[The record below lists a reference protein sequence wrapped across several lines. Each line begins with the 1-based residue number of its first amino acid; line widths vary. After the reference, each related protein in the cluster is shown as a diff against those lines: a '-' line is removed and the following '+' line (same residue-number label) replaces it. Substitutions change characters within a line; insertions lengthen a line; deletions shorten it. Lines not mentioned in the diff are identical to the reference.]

1 MNNRNYKWILP
12 ELKTNKNIIENLLEI
27 RGIKSEK
34 DKKEFL
40 NPTFPENIS
49 LEEFGLEKK
58 SVNLAI
64 DRIKKAKENSEEVV
78 VYGDY
83 DADGITGTAIM
94 WETLYEY
101 GLKVMPYIPNRFD
114 EGYGFN
120 VESVK
125 KLKEKYPN
133 LKLIITVDHGI
144 VSGDKIEEINSLG
157 IEVILTDHHQPEKE
171 LPPAYTIVHS
181 TKICGSAV
189 SWVLARELR
198 KNLDIKPYFGNGLEL
213 AGIGTI
219 ADQMVLIGP
228 NRSFAK
234 YGLESLNNTKRPG
247 LLCLI
252 KEAGLKPGFIKTFEM
267 NFAIAPRINASG
279 RMSHA
284 MESLQ
289 LICTRKEDR
298 AIELAKHLNNV
309 NYERQNLLEEI
320 YKDAREKLK
329 ENNNKILMIADEK
342 YNEGII
348 GLAASRLVEEYY
360 RPVIVLSKNEN
371 ESKASARSISGF
383 NIIEAIRKLE
393 KLYKQGGGHP
403 MAAGFSI
410 ETKNIDEFEK
420 MINENSDN
428 LLTEEVLTRKINI
441 DLKIDFSDISPEVLK
456 NLKKFEPVGMGNP
469 APVFVVENAKVVDF
483 KMLGKDSNHLKL
495 RLEQGGIMFEAIFF
509 RYGGDQQMFSEDV
522 GFDFVFNLDEN
533 TYQGVTTTQ
542 LRVKDLRIH
551 GQ

>member
-247 LLCLI
+247 LLYLI

>member
-12 ELKTNKNIIENLLEI
+12 EIKTNKNVIESLLEI

-40 NPTFPENIS
+40 DPTHPENIT
-49 LEEFGLEKK
+49 LEEFGLENNN
-58 SVNLAI
+58 VDMAI
-64 DRIKKAKENSEEVV
+64 ERLKKAKDISEEVV

-133 LKLIITVDHGI
+133 LGLIVTVDHGI
-144 VSGDKIEEINSLG
+144 VSGDKIEEINNLG
-157 IEVILTDHHQPEKE
+157 IDVILTDHHQPEKK
-171 LPPAYTIVHS
+171 LPAAYTIVHS

-189 SWVLARELR
+189 SWVLAREIR
-198 KNLDIKPYFGNGLEL
+198 KRFNIKPYFGDGLEL

-219 ADQMVLIGP
+219 ADQMILIGP

-247 LLCLI
+247 LISLI
-252 KEAGLKPGFIKTFEM
+252 KEAGLKQGFVKTFEM

-320 YKDAREKLK
+320 YKDAKEKLK

-360 RPVIVLSKNEN
+360 KPVIVLSKNGK

-383 NIIEAIRKLE
+383 NIIEAIRKLDT
-393 KLYKQGGGHP
+393 LYKQGGGHP

-410 ETKNIDEFEK
+410 DTKNIKEFEK
-420 MINENSDN
+420 MINENSDSI
-428 LLTEEVLTRKINI
+428 LTEEVLTRKINV
-441 DLKIDFSDISPEVLK
+441 DLKIDFSDISPEVL
-456 NLKKFEPVGMGNP
+456 NDLKKFEPVGMGNP
-469 APVFVVENAKVVDF
+469 APVFVAENVRVVDY

-495 RLEQGGIMFEAIFF
+495 RLDQGGVVFEAIFF
-509 RYGGDQQMFSEDV
+509 RYGGDQQVFSEDLS
-522 GFDFVFNLDEN
+522 FDFVFNLDEN